1 MIRNAKM
8 PFNAKHP
15 EHTMIPP
22 TLTPQDTRE
31 EFQAIPAA
39 DLSKFD
45 DAALEHALKTVNW
58 HPQDVA
64 QFLRSA
70 ASR

>member
-8 PFNAKHP
+8 PLNA
-15 EHTMIPP
+15 EHTEPTMIPP
-22 TLTPQDTRE
+22 TLTPQETRE
-31 EFQAIPAA
+31 EFQALADP
-39 DLSKFD
+39 DLSTFD

>member
-1 MIRNAKM
+1 LIRNAKM
-8 PFNAKHP
+8 PHNAEHP
-15 EHTMIPP
+15 ENTMIPP
-22 TLTPQDTRE
+22 TLTPQDARE
-31 EFQAIPAA
+31 EFQAIPDN
-39 DLSKFD
+39 DLSTVD
-45 DAALEHALKTVNW
+45 DAALEQALKTVNW